1 MAGIERVTVTL
12 SDDLVRDIDR
22 GEKNRSK
29 FGRAE
34 GTERRRRDEL
44 GRSLIHPHP
53 ESTALAGQGLEEW
66 SRGLPEEATD
76 TLVDSGAGQSVR
88 WVPEVGWVEDP
99 A

>member
-44 GRSLIHPHP
+44 GRSLRHPHP
-53 ESTALAGQGLEEW
+53 EIWRSG
-66 SRGLPEEATD
+66 
-76 TLVDSGAGQSVR
+76 LVDCPRRPPMHLLTAVQASRSGGSPR
-88 WVPEVGWVEDP
+88 
-99 A
+99 